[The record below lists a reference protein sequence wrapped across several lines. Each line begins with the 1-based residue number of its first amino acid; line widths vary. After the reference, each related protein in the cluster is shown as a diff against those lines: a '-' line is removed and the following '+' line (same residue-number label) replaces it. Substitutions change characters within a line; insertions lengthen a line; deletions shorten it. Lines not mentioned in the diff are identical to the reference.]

1 MRNLCVQKR
10 IDLSEQAARRTNS
23 SSLRRT
29 DIKILSFRFASK
41 KSNLDTNYIQFLV
54 KNNVRDPGR
63 CDYPVCAFDSKCAA
77 QR

>member
-10 IDLSEQAARRTNS
+10 IDLTEQAARRTNS

-41 KSNLDTNYIQFLV
+41 KSKLDTNYNTV
-54 KNNVRDPGR
+54 SGEK
-63 CDYPVCAFDSKCAA
+63 
-77 QR
+77 